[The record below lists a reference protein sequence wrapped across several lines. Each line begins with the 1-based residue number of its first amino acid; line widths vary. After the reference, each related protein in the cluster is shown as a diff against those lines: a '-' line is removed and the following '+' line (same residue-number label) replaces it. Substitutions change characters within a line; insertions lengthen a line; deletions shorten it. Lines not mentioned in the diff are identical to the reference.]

1 MRASNSQPMTP
12 EMLEPDT
19 LGRGVHNPMDYRVY
33 AADAARA
40 TRMYKDVDI
49 SLVVWNLEPGQEG
62 AVHSHPE
69 SAHAFL
75 VLCGSGE
82 YLRGPDVVPIKAG
95 DCVII
100 PRLTVHSI
108 RNTGSDRLSYL
119 AFTNQGMNG
128 YSRLP
133 G

>member
-1 MRASNSQPMTP
+1 MRASESQPTTP
-12 EMLEPDT
+12 PTLGPET
-19 LGRGVHNPMDYRVY
+19 LGRGVHSPMDYRVY
-33 AADAARA
+33 APGTAHA
-40 TRMYKDVDI
+40 TRMYKDADI

-82 YLRGPDVVPIKAG
+82 YLNGDDVVPIKTG

-100 PRLTVHSI
+100 PREQIHSI
-108 RNTGSDRLSYL
+108 RNNGSERLSYL
-119 AFTNQGMNG
+119 AFTNQGLNG
-128 YSRLP
+128 YSRTP
-133 G
+133 A

>member
-1 MRASNSQPMTP
+1 MRTSDSKPTTP
-12 EMLEPDT
+12 PTLGPET
-19 LGRGVHNPMDYRVY
+19 LGRGVHSPMDYRVY
-33 AADAARA
+33 APDAAHA
-40 TRMYKDVDI
+40 TRMYKDADI

-82 YLRGPDVVPIKAG
+82 YLNGDEVVPIKTG

-100 PRLTVHSI
+100 PREQVHSI
-108 RNTGSDRLSYL
+108 RNNGSERLSYL
-119 AFTNQGMNG
+119 AFTNQGPNG
-128 YSRLP
+128 YSRTP
-133 G
+133 A